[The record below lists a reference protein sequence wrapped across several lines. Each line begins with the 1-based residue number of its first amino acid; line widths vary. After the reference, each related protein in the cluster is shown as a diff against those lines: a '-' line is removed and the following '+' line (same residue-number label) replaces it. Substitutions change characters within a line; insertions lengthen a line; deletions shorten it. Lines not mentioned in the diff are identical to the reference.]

1 MRFYLFS
8 NKCKGINGDAWLM
21 ENTAIAKIFHEI
33 ADLLDIKGEN
43 PFRVRSYRNAGLVI
57 EGLPENVKA
66 IVEKNEKEL
75 EEIPGIGKSIHE
87 KIVEILKTGKCSYHQ
102 ELLKKLPSGI
112 LELLKVSGVGPKKVR
127 LLYEKLGI
135 KNVSDLEKAAEAG
148 KLRDLPNMGEK
159 TEANI
164 LKAIKGLKGSE
175 GRFKIAVALSYAE
188 PLVEYLKKTPC
199 VLEVQ
204 PAGSLRRRRETV
216 GDIDILVTYKKGA
229 PVMDRFVSYPEVES
243 VVAKGETKSTVIL
256 KSGLQADVR
265 VLDKK
270 AYGAA
275 LQYFTG
281 SKTHNIAIRD
291 RAKKMGLKISEYGVF
306 REKDDKWITGEKEAD
321 VYKAV
326 GLPCIPPELRE
337 NRGEIEAA
345 EKNKLPLLV
354 DIKDIKGDL
363 HIHTKESD
371 GSNTIE
377 EMAEYAMKKGYQYLA
392 VTEHSK
398 AVGIAHGLDEKRLL
412 KQIEEIDKI
421 NAQFEIQNSKFRIL
435 KGVEVDIK
443 ADGSLD
449 LDKKVLEKLDI
460 VVGAVHSKFNMPE
473 EEMTKRVLKAIE
485 TGVVNIIAHPTGRL
499 LTSREPYPINM
510 AEVMEAAKRHRVIM
524 ELNSY
529 PDRLDLNDIHCKL
542 AKEMGVMVA
551 ISTDS
556 HNRLHMENM
565 KFGVYTA
572 RRGWLEKKD
581 IINTRSLND
590 LLKILQRK

>member
-1 MRFYLFS
+1 MA
-8 NKCKGINGDAWLM
+8 NGDACLM
-21 ENTAIAKIFHEI
+21 ENADISKIFHQI
-33 ADLLDIKGEN
+33 ADLLEIKGEN

-57 EGLPENVKA
+57 EGLPESVKA
-66 IVEKNEKEL
+66 IVERNEKEL

-102 ELLKKLPSGI
+102 ELLKELPSGA
-112 LELLKVSGVGPKKVR
+112 LELLRVQGVGPKKVK
-127 LLYEKLGI
+127 LLYDKLGI
-135 KNVSDLEKAAEAG
+135 KNVSDLEKAASAG
-148 KLRDLPNMGEK
+148 RLRGLPGMGEK

-164 LKAIKGLKGSE
+164 LKGIKGLKGSE

-188 PLVEYLKKTPC
+188 PLVEYLKKTPD
-199 VLEVQ
+199 VLDAQ
-204 PAGSLRRRRETV
+204 PAGSLRRRKDTI
-216 GDIDILVTYKKGA
+216 GDIDILVTCKKSA
-229 PVMDRFVSYPEVES
+229 PVMDRFASYPEVAS
-243 VVAKGETKSTVIL
+243 IVAKGETKSTVIL
-256 KSGLQADVR
+256 KNGLQADVR
-265 VLDKK
+265 VLGKK

-281 SKTHNIAIRD
+281 SKQHNIAIRD

-326 GLPCIPPELRE
+326 GLPWIPPELRE

-377 EMAEYAMKKGYQYLA
+377 ELAEYAMKKGYQYIA

-412 KQIEEIDKI
+412 KQMDEIDKI
-421 NAQFEIQNSKFRIL
+421 NSQLVTRNPKLRIL
-435 KGVEVDIK
+435 KGIEVDIK

-449 LDKKVLEKLDI
+449 LDEKVLSKLD
-460 VVGAVHSKFNMPE
+460 VVIGAVHSKFNMTE
-473 EEMTKRVLKAIE
+473 DEMTERIIRAIE
-485 TGVVNIIAHPTGRL
+485 SGVVNIIAHPTGRL
-499 LTSREPYPINM
+499 LSSREPYPINM
-510 AEVMEAAKRHRVIM
+510 AKVMEAAKRHRVIM

-581 IINTRSLND
+581 IINTRPLNN

>member
-1 MRFYLFS
+1 
-8 NKCKGINGDAWLM
+8 M
-21 ENTAIAKIFHEI
+21 ENADIAKIFYEI
-33 ADLLDIKGEN
+33 ADLLEIKGEN

-57 EGLPENVKA
+57 EGLPESVKA

-102 ELLKKLPSGI
+102 ELLKEFPSGI
-112 LELLKVSGVGPKKVR
+112 LELLKVQGVGPKKVK
-127 LLYEKLGI
+127 LLYENLGI
-135 KNVSDLEKAAEAG
+135 KNVSDLEKAASAG
-148 KLRDLPNMGEK
+148 RLRDLPGMGEK

-175 GRFKIAVALSYAE
+175 GRFKIAAALSYAE
-188 PLVEYLKKTPC
+188 PLVEYLKKTPD
-199 VLEVQ
+199 VFDVQ
-204 PAGSLRRRRETV
+204 LAGSLRRWKDTI
-216 GDIDILVTYKKGA
+216 GDIDILVTCKKGA
-229 PVMDRFVSYPEVES
+229 PVMDRFVSYPDVYS

-256 KSGLQADVR
+256 KNGLQADVR
-265 VLDKK
+265 VLEKK

-281 SKTHNIAIRD
+281 SKQHNIAIRD
-291 RAKKMGLKISEYGVF
+291 KAKKIGLKISEYGVF
-306 REKDDKWITGEKEAD
+306 REKDDKCVTGEKEED
-321 VYKAV
+321 VYKAI
-326 GLPCIPPELRE
+326 GLPWIPPELRE

-345 EKNKLPLLV
+345 EKERLPLLV

-363 HIHTKESD
+363 HIHTNESD

-377 EMAEYAMKKGYQYLA
+377 EMAEYAMKKGYQYIA

-412 KQIEEIDKI
+412 RQMNEIDKI
-421 NAQFEIQNSKFRIL
+421 NSQLVTRNPKFRIL
-435 KGVEVDIK
+435 KGIEVDIK

-449 LDKKVLEKLDI
+449 LDVKVLTKLDI
-460 VVGAVHSKFNMPE
+460 VVGAVHSKFNMTE
-473 EEMTKRVLKAIE
+473 DEMTKRIIKAIE
-485 TGVVNIIAHPTGRL
+485 SGIINIIAHPTGRL
-499 LTSREPYPINM
+499 IAAREPYPVNM
-510 AEVMEAAKRHRVIM
+510 KKVMEAAKKNKVIM
-524 ELNSY
+524 ELNAY

-556 HNRLHMENM
+556 HNRLHMENI

>member
-1 MRFYLFS
+1 
-8 NKCKGINGDAWLM
+8 M
-21 ENTAIAKIFHEI
+21 ENADIAKIFYEI
-33 ADLLDIKGEN
+33 ADLLEIKGEN

-57 EGLPENVKA
+57 EGLPESVKA
-66 IVEKNEKEL
+66 IVKRNEKKL
-75 EEIPGIGKSIHE
+75 EEIPGVGKSIHE
-87 KIVEILKTGKCSYHQ
+87 KIVEILKTGKSSYHQ
-102 ELLKKLPSGI
+102 ELLKEFPSGL
-112 LELLKVSGVGPKKVR
+112 LEILKVQGVGPKKVK
-127 LLYEKLGI
+127 LLYEELGI
-135 KNVSDLEKAAEAG
+135 KSIADLEKAANAG
-148 KLRDLPNMGEK
+148 RLRGLPGMGEK

-164 LKAIKGLKGSE
+164 LKAIKGFKGSE

-188 PLVEYLKKTPC
+188 PLVEYLKKTPD
-199 VLEVQ
+199 VFDVQ
-204 PAGSLRRRRETV
+204 SAGSLRRWKDTI
-216 GDIDILVTYKKGA
+216 GDIDILVTCKKGA
-229 PVMDRFVSYPEVES
+229 PVMDRFVSYPDVYS

-256 KSGLQADVR
+256 KNGLQADVR
-265 VLDKK
+265 VLEKK

-281 SKTHNIAIRD
+281 SKQHNIAIRD
-291 RAKKMGLKISEYGVF
+291 KAKKIGLKISEYGVF
-306 REKDDKWITGEKEAD
+306 REKDDKCVTGEKEED
-321 VYKAV
+321 VYKAI
-326 GLPCIPPELRE
+326 GLPWIPPELRE

-345 EKNKLPLLV
+345 EKERLPLLV

-377 EMAEYAMKKGYQYLA
+377 EMAEYAMKKGYQYIG

-412 KQIEEIDKI
+412 KQMEEIDKI
-421 NAQFEIQNSKFRIL
+421 NAKSEFRISKFKIL
-435 KGVEVDIK
+435 KGTEVDIK

-449 LDKKVLEKLDI
+449 LDKKVLSRLDV
-460 VVGAVHSKFNMPE
+460 VVGAVHSKFNMTE
-473 EEMTKRVLKAIE
+473 DEMTKRIIKAIE
-485 TGVVNIIAHPTGRL
+485 SGVVNIIAHPTGRL
-499 LTSREPYPINM
+499 IAAREPYPVNM
-510 AEVMEAAKRHRVIM
+510 KKVMEAAKKNNVIM
-524 ELNSY
+524 ELNAY

-542 AKEMGVMVA
+542 AKDVGVMVA

-572 RRGWLEKKD
+572 RRGWLEKED

>member
-1 MRFYLFS
+1 MA
-8 NKCKGINGDAWLM
+8 NGDTCLM
-21 ENTAIAKIFHEI
+21 ENADISKIFYEI
-33 ADLLDIKGEN
+33 ADLLEIKGEN

-57 EGLPENVKA
+57 EGLPESVKA
-66 IVEKNEKEL
+66 IVERNEKKL

-102 ELLKKLPSGI
+102 ELLKEFPSGL
-112 LELLKVSGVGPKKVR
+112 LELLKVQGVGPKKVK
-127 LLYEKLGI
+127 LLYEELEI
-135 KNVSDLEKAAEAG
+135 KSIADLENAASAG
-148 KLRDLPNMGEK
+148 RLRGLPGMGEK

-188 PLVEYLKKTPC
+188 PLVEYLKKTPD
-199 VLEVQ
+199 VFDVQ
-204 PAGSLRRRRETV
+204 PAGSLRRWKDTI
-216 GDIDILVTYKKGA
+216 GDIDILVTCKKGA
-229 PVMDRFVSYPEVES
+229 PVMDRFVAYPEVAS
-243 VVAKGETKSTVIL
+243 VVAKGETKSTVML

-291 RAKKMGLKISEYGVF
+291 RAKKMSLKISEYGVF
-306 REKDDKWITGEKEAD
+306 REKDNKWLAGEKEED

-326 GLPCIPPELRE
+326 GLPLIPPELRE

-345 EKNKLPLLV
+345 EEGRLPALV
-354 DIKDIKGDL
+354 EISDIKGDL

-377 EMAEYAMKKGYQYLA
+377 EMAEYAMKKGYQYIA

-412 KQIEEIDKI
+412 KQMDEIDKI
-421 NAQFEIQNSKFRIL
+421 NSQLVTRNPKFRIL
-435 KGVEVDIK
+435 KGIEVDIK

-449 LDKKVLEKLDI
+449 LDKKVLEKLDV
-460 VVGAVHSKFNMPE
+460 VVGAVHSKFNTPE

-499 LTSREPYPINM
+499 LSSREPYPINM
-510 AEVMEAAKRHRVIM
+510 AKVMEAAKRHNVIM
-524 ELNSY
+524 ELNAY

-556 HNRLHMENM
+556 HNRLHME
-565 KFGVYTA
+565 KYEIRRLHSKA
-572 RRGWLEKKD
+572 RLAGEGGCHKHKV
-581 IINTRSLND
+581 T
-590 LLKILQRK
+590 